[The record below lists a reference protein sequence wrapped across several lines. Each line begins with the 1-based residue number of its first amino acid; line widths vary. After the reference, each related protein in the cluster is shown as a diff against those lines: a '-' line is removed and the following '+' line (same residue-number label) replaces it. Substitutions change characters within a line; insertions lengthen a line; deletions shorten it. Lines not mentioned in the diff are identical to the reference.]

1 MGVALEVLVIS
12 EWDPLEVEIES
23 VSSSFELGTFR
34 PKSQGEVCDDIVR
47 IPEPDAIAMVADSGV
62 GTVTPLKQQVSPQ
75 P

>member
-62 GTVTPLKQQVSPQ
+62 GTVTPLKQQVLPQ